1 MLTVT
6 TAATNF
12 NLIDVATARSA
23 LSITDNSENEILS
36 DLIDRASDVI
46 ARHCRRVFALE
57 TVTEQFRP
65 DHYRLELVLAR
76 FPVVEITSIT
86 EGVDTLVVSTDY
98 ESDNIN
104 GTVARLVRDRPCHW
118 SRRKTVVTYSAGYN
132 LPNETPPALQ
142 QAAVQLVKAY
152 WHASDRD
159 PSLRS
164 QDVPGILTASYLD
177 IEHLPIDVR
186 GLVAPFRNYRAG

>member
-12 NLIDVATARSA
+12 NLIDVETARTA
-23 LSITDNSENEILS
+23 LSITNNSENAILA

-46 ARHCRRVFALE
+46 ARHCRRVFAQE
-57 TVTEQFRP
+57 VVTEQFRQ
-65 DHYRLELVLAR
+65 DQCLRELVLAR
-76 FPVVEITSIT
+76 FPVIEIMSIT
-86 EGVDTLVVSTDY
+86 EGVDTLVASTDY
-98 ESDNIN
+98 EFDQST
-104 GTVARLVRDRPCHW
+104 GTVTRLHCDHPCHW
-118 SRRKTVVTYSAGYN
+118 SRCKTVVVYSAGYS
-132 LPNETPPALQ
+132 LPTETPPALQ
-142 QAAVQLVKAY
+142 QGAVQLVKAY

-164 QDVPGILTASYLD
+164 QDLPGVFTASYLD

-186 GLVAPFRNYRAG
+186 GLVAPFRNYRA

>member
-6 TAATNF
+6 TAATKF
-12 NLIDVATARSA
+12 NLIDVATARTA

-36 DLIDRASDVI
+36 ELIDRASDVI

-57 TVTEQFRP
+57 VVTEQFRP
-65 DHYRLELVLAR
+65 DHCLRELVLAR

-86 EGVDTLVVSTDY
+86 EGADTLVASTDF
-98 ESDNIN
+98 EVDNIN
-104 GTVARLVRDRPCHW
+104 GTVTRLHRDRVCHW
-118 SRRKTVVTYSAGYN
+118 SRCKTIVTYSAGYN
-132 LPNETPPALQ
+132 LPNDTPPALQ
-142 QAAVQLVKAY
+142 QAAVQLDKAY

-164 QDVPGILTASYLD
+164 QDLPGVFTASYLD